1 MAAAIASESGDLW
14 PRDATGVSLIA
25 GSGRVIQRWMLA
37 ARELPHSGTSGIAA
51 TVTRQDVNYAKRS
64 RTVKRLRLL

>member
-25 GSGRVIQRWMLA
+25 GKVT
-37 ARELPHSGTSGIAA
+37 HSGTSGALSNMQESQVGVHNKTQLA
-51 TVTRQDVNYAKRS
+51 MASNS
-64 RTVKRLRLL
+64 RGPPYSV